1 MSMRRKLLAML
12 LSATMMGGILAG
24 CGSKPQPAASQSQP
38 SVESKQEESV
48 PANPK
53 EAETETADKPDTSEP
68 VTVTMYLIGD
78 RPVDNDEVFAKINE
92 RLKAEINTTID
103 VKFMGWGE
111 YEQKYPLIFASGED
125 WDIIYTADWCF
136 YNAQATK
143 QGFYEITKEEME
155 KYAPMTAESM
165 YPEAWEQA
173 KVDGKVYML
182 PMNYK
187 EITAYVYM
195 ARGDLMDKYN
205 ITSVSGLDEAE
216 AYMEAIAQNEPSL
229 IPLDVGSDYD
239 KLFVF
244 DRMWSKANWETEE
257 KLQVIG
263 PWQAM
268 ASAGRFDDNAEVKG
282 NFDQPEFLNV
292 ITRLQDWKNKGFWS
306 RNAVVNTQ
314 NNTESFQAGKSA
326 LALMNI
332 NTAKSVYASVTTDHP
347 DWDVRVFDAQ
357 DGVPAVV
364 NSYLANGMS
373 IFSKSKHPE
382 RALMVLDYLRNDELC
397 NSLFCYGIEGK
408 HWEASGD
415 GTLKSLPDSVNYAYD
430 GNCNWG
436 IRNDEYWRTIE
447 GGIPNFAELNDN
459 WIASAESGRYQTF
472 VFNDEEV
479 KNEIAAMNEIF
490 NSEYK
495 LLGLGFTDDPEG
507 DIAKLKDKLT
517 AAGADKVYTEI
528 HDQAVEFLKTQK

>member
-1 MSMRRKLLAML
+1 MKKSRKITGLLAAAAMLAGL
-12 LSATMMGGILAG
+12 LSG
-24 CGSKPQPAASQSQP
+24 CGAAKTDSTPVQQTEEKASLA
-38 SVESKQEESV
+38 VTEEAAAEST
-48 PANPK
+48 
-53 EAETETADKPDTSEP
+53 AEADKPDTSEP
-68 VTVTMYLIGD
+68 VTLTMYLIGD

-92 RLKAEINTTID
+92 RLQAEINTTID

-143 QGFYEITKEEME
+143 QGFYEITKEELE
-155 KYAPMTAESM
+155 KYAPMTAETM
-165 YPEAWEQA
+165 YPDAWEQA

-195 ARGDLMDKYN
+195 ARGDLMDKYG
-205 ITSVSGLDEAE
+205 ITSVSSLDEVE
-216 AYMEAIAQNEPSL
+216 TYLDAIVENEPSL

-239 KLFVF
+239 KLFMF
-244 DRMWSKANWETEE
+244 DRMWNKANWETEE
-257 KLQVIG
+257 KVTGIG

-268 ASAGRFDDNAEVKG
+268 ASTGENDDTVTVKG
-282 NFDQPEFLNV
+282 NFDQPQFLEV
-292 ITRLQDWKNKGFWS
+292 AVRLQDWKNRGFWS
-306 RNAVVNTQ
+306 KNAVVNTQ

-326 LALMNI
+326 LATMNV
-332 NTAKSVYASVTTDHP
+332 NTAKSLYASIMEEHP
-347 DWDVRVFDAQ
+347 EWDIRVFDAQ
-357 DGVPAVV
+357 EDIPAVI
-364 NSYLANGMS
+364 NSYIANGMS
-373 IFSKSKHPE
+373 IFSKSKHPD
-382 RALMVLDYLRNDELC
+382 RALMALDYLRNDEEC

-408 HWEASGD
+408 HWEPVGEN
-415 GTLKSLPDSVNYAYD
+415 GLKSLPDSGSYPYD

-436 IRNDEYWRTIE
+436 IRNDTYWRTIDE
-447 GGIPNFAELNDN
+447 GGIPNLSELNEK
-459 WIASAESGRYQTF
+459 WLSTARSGRYQTF
-472 VFNDEEV
+472 VFSDAQV

-507 DIAKLKDKLT
+507 DIAKLRDKMM
-517 AAGADKVYTEI
+517 AAGAEKVYDQI
-528 HDQAVEFLKTQK
+528 HQQALDFLKNR